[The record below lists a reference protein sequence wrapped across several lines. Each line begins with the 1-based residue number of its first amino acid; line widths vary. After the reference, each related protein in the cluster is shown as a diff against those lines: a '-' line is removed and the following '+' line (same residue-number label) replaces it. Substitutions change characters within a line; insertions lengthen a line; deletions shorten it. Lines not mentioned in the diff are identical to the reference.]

1 MVVYTQEVL
10 QHWEDTI
17 AVGLGA
23 HPSLDPEMYR
33 IFSNVIFRGGKRGR
47 GSQTASFPERLIPW
61 RLRKVDN
68 ESEGKSK
75 ADVDFG
81 VLEHLYHQIQ

>member
-17 AVGLGA
+17 AIGLGV

-33 IFSNVIFRGGKRGR
+33 KFSNVIFQGGKRDR
-47 GSQTASFPERLIPW
+47 GSQTASSPERLITW
-61 RLRKVDN
+61 HLRKVDN
-68 ESEGKSK
+68 ESEETSK
-75 ADVDFG
+75 ADMDFG
-81 VLEHLYHQIQ
+81 V